1 MSIVDFSIFLKL
13 FPQAIVQCGKKV
25 HKGEKVFHRVST
37 LAEESGCWMS
47 YPQKVENN

>member
-25 HKGEKVFHRVST
+25 HKSEKSFTQGVDTCGRKWLLNELST
-37 LAEESGCWMS
+37 KS
-47 YPQKVENN
+47 

>member
-25 HKGEKVFHRVST
+25 HKGEKSFPQGVDTCGRKWFLNKLST
-37 LAEESGCWMS
+37 KS
-47 YPQKVENN
+47 